1 MFEELV
7 LPSTLTILFIVIVS
21 ISLSFYANFSK
32 VLDKGGSVLAFLICF
47 VSGVFGHWSWLL
59 IILIFVGSS
68 FLATRFA
75 IVYKKALGVEESD
88 EGTRGGSNVISNGIL
103 PPLIALAYS
112 FGLLSP
118 EQALVAF
125 TTSMAAASADT
136 MASEIGVLSPS
147 PVLITNP
154 RKVVE
159 PGVDG
164 GISFEG
170 LTASFLSAVSISM
183 LAYAGFLVL
192 IEEKHA
198 FSASIELNYL
208 FISAFFG
215 FLGSVID
222 SLLGA
227 TLQNR
232 GILTNNGVNLVSIS
246 LSVMLSLSF
255 LEVL

>member
-1 MFEELV
+1 LIEDLV

-21 ISLSFYANFSK
+21 FSLAFYANFSK

-47 VSGVFGHWSWLL
+47 ISGVFGHWSWLL
-59 IILIFVGSS
+59 ILLLFVGSS

-112 FGLLSP
+112 FGFLSP

-154 RKVVE
+154 KKVVE

-170 LTASFLSAVSISM
+170 LTASFLSSVSISM

-192 IEEKHA
+192 IEENHA

-208 FISAFFG
+208 FISVFFG

-222 SLLGA
+222 SFLGA
-227 TLQNR
+227 TLQNK
-232 GILTNNGVNLVSIS
+232 GILSNNGVNLVSIS
-246 LSVMLSLSF
+246 LSVMLSISF
-255 LEVL
+255 LDIL

>member
-1 MFEELV
+1 MIEDLV
-7 LPSTLTILFIVIVS
+7 LPSTFTILFIVIVS
-21 ISLSFYANFSK
+21 FSLAFYANFSK

-47 VSGVFGHWSWLL
+47 ISGVFGHWSWLL
-59 IILIFVGSS
+59 ILLLFVGSS

-103 PPLIALAYS
+103 PPLIAIAYS

-154 RKVVE
+154 GKVVE

-170 LTASFLSAVSISM
+170 LTASFLSSVSISM

-192 IEEKHA
+192 IEENHA

-208 FISAFFG
+208 FISVFFG
-215 FLGSVID
+215 FFGSVID
-222 SLLGA
+222 SFLGA

-232 GILTNNGVNLVSIS
+232 EILTNNGVNLASIS
-246 LSVMLSLSF
+246 ISVLLSLAF

>member
-1 MFEELV
+1 MI
-7 LPSTLTILFIVIVS
+7 LPDPITILFIS
-21 ISLSFYANFSK
+21 ITSLIISGIAFFKK
-32 VLDKGGSVLAFLICF
+32 VLDQGGSALAFLICF
-47 VSGVFGHWSWLL
+47 ITGALGHWTWLL
-59 IILIFVGSS
+59 LMLIFVGSS
-68 FLATRFA
+68 FLATKFA

-88 EGTRGGSNVISNGIL
+88 EGTRGGSNVISNGIV
-103 PPLIALAYS
+103 PAIVAVCYS
-112 FGLLSP
+112 LNLLSP

-125 TTSMAAASADT
+125 TTSIGAATADT

-183 LAYAGFLVL
+183 VAYAGFLVL
-192 IEEKHA
+192 IEENHA
-198 FSASIELNYL
+198 FYSSIELKYL
-208 FISAFFG
+208 FISVFFG
-215 FLGSVID
+215 FFGSVLD
-222 SLLGA
+222 SFLGA

-232 GILTNNGVNLVSIS
+232 GFLSNNGVNLSSIS
-246 LSVMLSLSF
+246 ISVLLSLLILNIF
-255 LEVL
+255 

>member
-1 MFEELV
+1 MIEDLV

-21 ISLSFYANFSK
+21 FSLAFYANFSK

-47 VSGVFGHWSWLL
+47 ISGVFGHWSWLL
-59 IILIFVGSS
+59 ILLLFVGSS

-112 FGLLSP
+112 FGFLSP

-154 RKVVE
+154 KKVVE

-170 LTASFLSAVSISM
+170 LTASFLSSVSISM

-192 IEEKHA
+192 IEENHA

-208 FISAFFG
+208 FISVFFG

-222 SLLGA
+222 SFLGA
-227 TLQNR
+227 TLQNK
-232 GILTNNGVNLVSIS
+232 GILSNNGVNLVSIS
-246 LSVMLSLSF
+246 LSVMLSISF
-255 LEVL
+255 LDIL

>member
-1 MFEELV
+1 MIDDLI
-7 LPSTLTILFIVIVS
+7 LPNTFTILFIIGVS
-21 ISLSFYANFSK
+21 FSLAFYANYSK
-32 VLDKGGSVLAFLICF
+32 VLDNGGSVLAFLICF
-47 VSGVFGHWSWLL
+47 ISGVFGHWSWLL
-59 IILIFVGSS
+59 ILLLFVGSS

-88 EGTRGGSNVISNGIL
+88 EGTRGGSNVISNGII

-112 FGLLSP
+112 FGLLTP

-170 LTASFLSAVSISM
+170 LTASFLSSVSISM

-192 IEEKHA
+192 IEESHP
-198 FSASIELNYL
+198 FYSSIELNHL
-208 FISAFFG
+208 FISVFFG
-215 FLGSVID
+215 FFGSVFD
-222 SLLGA
+222 SFLGA
-227 TLQNR
+227 TLQNK
-232 GILTNNGVNLVSIS
+232 GFLSNNGVNLVSIS
-246 LSVMLSLSF
+246 ISVLLSLSF
-255 LEVL
+255 LVIF

>member
-1 MFEELV
+1 MIEDLV
-7 LPSTLTILFIVIVS
+7 LPSTFTILFIVIVS
-21 ISLSFYANFSK
+21 FSLAFYANFSK

-47 VSGVFGHWSWLL
+47 ISGVFGHWSWLL
-59 IILIFVGSS
+59 ILLLFVGSS

-103 PPLIALAYS
+103 PPLIALTYS
-112 FGLLSP
+112 FGLISP

-154 RKVVE
+154 GKVVE

-170 LTASFLSAVSISM
+170 LTASFLSSVSISM

-192 IEEKHA
+192 IEENHA

-208 FISAFFG
+208 FISVFFG

-222 SLLGA
+222 SFLGA
-227 TLQNR
+227 TLQNKR
-232 GILTNNGVNLVSIS
+232 ILTNNGVNLASITI
-246 LSVMLSLSF
+246 SVLLSLAF

>member
-1 MFEELV
+1 LIDELSV
-7 LPSTLTILFIVIVS
+7 PTTVTILFIIVVS
-21 ISLSFYANFSK
+21 FSLSFYANYSK

-59 IILIFVGSS
+59 ILLIFVGSS

-88 EGTRGGSNVISNGIL
+88 EGTRGGSNVISNGIV

-112 FGLLSP
+112 FDLLTP

-154 RKVVE
+154 RKIVE

-164 GISFEG
+164 GVSFEG

-183 LAYAGFLVL
+183 LSYAGFLVL
-192 IEEKHA
+192 IEDNHP
-198 FSASIELNYL
+198 FSSSIELNHL
-208 FISAFFG
+208 FISVFFG
-215 FLGSVID
+215 FFGSILD
-222 SLLGA
+222 SFLGA
-227 TLQNR
+227 TMQNR
-232 GILTNNGVNLVSIS
+232 GFLSNNGVNLASIS
-246 LSVMLSLSF
+246 ISVLLSLFF
-255 LEVL
+255 LAIL

>member
-1 MFEELV
+1 MIEDLV

-21 ISLSFYANFSK
+21 FSLAFYANFSK

-47 VSGVFGHWSWLL
+47 ISGVFGHWSWLL
-59 IILIFVGSS
+59 ILLLFVGSS

-112 FGLLSP
+112 FGFLSP

-154 RKVVE
+154 KKVVE

-170 LTASFLSAVSISM
+170 LTASFLSSVSISM

-192 IEEKHA
+192 IEENHA

-208 FISAFFG
+208 FISVFFG

-222 SLLGA
+222 SFLGA

-232 GILTNNGVNLVSIS
+232 GILSNNGVNLVSIS
-246 LSVMLSLSF
+246 LSVMLSISF
-255 LEVL
+255 LDIL

>member
-1 MFEELV
+1 MFDDLV
-7 LPSTLTILFIVIVS
+7 LPNTFTILFIVI
-21 ISLSFYANFSK
+21 ISFSLAFYANFSK
-32 VLDKGGSVLAFLICF
+32 VLDRGGSVLAFLICF
-47 VSGVFGHWSWLL
+47 ISGVFGHWSWLL
-59 IILIFVGSS
+59 ILLIFVGSS

-103 PPLIALAYS
+103 PPLIALSYS
-112 FGLLSP
+112 FGILSP

-183 LAYAGFLVL
+183 LAYASFLVL
-192 IEEKHA
+192 IEEKHL
-198 FSASIELNYL
+198 FYSSIELNYL
-208 FISAFFG
+208 FISVFFG
-215 FLGSVID
+215 FFGSILD
-222 SLLGA
+222 SFLGA
-227 TLQNR
+227 TFQKR
-232 GILTNNGVNLVSIS
+232 GYLTNNGVNLVSIS
-246 LSVMLSLSF
+246 LSVVFSLFF
-255 LEVL
+255 LEIL

>member
-1 MFEELV
+1 LIEDLV
-7 LPSTLTILFIVIVS
+7 LPSTFTILFIVIVS
-21 ISLSFYANFSK
+21 FSLAFYANFSK

-47 VSGVFGHWSWLL
+47 ISGVFGHWSWLL
-59 IILIFVGSS
+59 ILLLFVGSS

-103 PPLIALAYS
+103 PPLIALTYS
-112 FGLLSP
+112 FGLISP

-154 RKVVE
+154 SKVVE

-170 LTASFLSAVSISM
+170 LTASFLSSVSISM

-192 IEEKHA
+192 IEENHA

-208 FISAFFG
+208 FISVFFG
-215 FLGSVID
+215 FFGSVID
-222 SLLGA
+222 SFLGA
-227 TLQNR
+227 TLQNKR
-232 GILTNNGVNLVSIS
+232 ILTNNGVNLASITI
-246 LSVMLSLSF
+246 SVLLSLAF

>member
-1 MFEELV
+1 LIDELI
-7 LPSTLTILFIVIVS
+7 LPNAFTILFIIGVS
-21 ISLSFYANFSK
+21 VSLTFYAYYSN
-32 VLDKGGSVLAFLICF
+32 VLDLGGSVLAFLICF
-47 VSGVFGHWSWLL
+47 ISGVFGHWSWLL
-59 IILIFVGSS
+59 ILLLFVGSS

-112 FGLLSP
+112 FGFLSP

-154 RKVVE
+154 RKVVK

-183 LAYAGFLVL
+183 LAYAGFIVL
-192 IEEKHA
+192 IDSNHA
-198 FSASIELNYL
+198 FSSSIELNYL

-215 FLGSVID
+215 FFGSVFD
-222 SLLGA
+222 SFLGA

-232 GILTNNGVNLVSIS
+232 GFLSNNGVNLTSIS
-246 LSVMLSLSF
+246 VSVLLSLFF
-255 LEVL
+255 LDIF

>member
-1 MFEELV
+1 LIDGLSLPNAITIVFIIVVSFSLV
-7 LPSTLTILFIVIVS
+7 
-21 ISLSFYANFSK
+21 FYAYYSR
-32 VLDKGGSVLAFLICF
+32 VLDIGGSVLAFLICF
-47 VSGVFGHWSWLL
+47 ISGTFGHWSWLL
-59 IILIFVGSS
+59 ILLLFVGSS

-103 PPLIALAYS
+103 PPLIALTYS
-112 FGLLSP
+112 FGFLTP

-192 IEEKHA
+192 IEENHA
-198 FSASIELNYL
+198 FYSSIELNYL

-215 FLGSVID
+215 FFGSIID
-222 SLLGA
+222 SFLGA
-227 TLQNR
+227 TLQNK
-232 GILTNNGVNLVSIS
+232 GFLSNNGVNLVSIS
-246 LSVMLSLSF
+246 ISVLFSLLILDIF
-255 LEVL
+255 